1 MTRNLFR
8 CIPITALA
16 MIVAAPAAMLHA
28 QGASASPSIQ
38 EQLEAQY
45 PLAKMTAKGG
55 CAISNPETTL
65 ALQKPGP
72 AALPQRSSSP
82 VCASHYRNG
91 SFTKPGFKCTYYLNM
106 TKQSQV
112 NLEKGDKV
120 FPTKLEIDKDDVK
133 ISFGYCSGDPGQS
146 SAYIGEVV
154 VEFPKDSLKTA
165 SINQIEDKI
174 AEVLSADSGDQQSQG
189 GQNSQGQNSQNQ
201 NSQPQNS
208 QNQDSQP
215 TNSQSACNP
224 EIGQTVDQVVAA
236 CGQPANQS
244 KGAGTK
250 LLYFYNQP
258 KVKITFMNGKVA
270 DID

>member
-1 MTRNLFR
+1 MMTRNLFR
-8 CIPITALA
+8 CITITALA
-16 MIVAAPAAMLHA
+16 MSVAVPAATLHA
-28 QGASASPSIQ
+28 QGASPSIQ

-55 CAISNPETTL
+55 CAISNPETGL
-65 ALQKPGP
+65 ALQKAGP

-112 NLEKGDKV
+112 NLEKGDKI

-133 ISFGYCSGDPGQS
+133 ISFGYCSGDAGQAA
-146 SAYIGEVV
+146 AYIGEVV

-189 GQNSQGQNSQNQ
+189 GQQNGQQSQGNQ
-201 NSQPQNS
+201 NSQS
-208 QNQDSQP
+208 QDSQP
-215 TNSQSACNP
+215 QNAQPTNNQSACNP
-224 EIGQTVDQVVAA
+224 EVDQTLDQVVAA
-236 CGQPANQS
+236 CGPPANQS